1 MNRIEAMVASVV
13 LALASGS
20 ALQLSAEM
28 ARAMVR
34 TRALGQGL
42 ERLEGE
48 LLRAERQLELA
59 AATVPADDPR
69 CDDPAGLL
77 VALADGGPATVRSS
91 GAREVTL
98 RLEPPA
104 GSGLKPRERLLTPA
118 AFGLC
123 TAGAGGQP

>member
-1 MNRIEAMVASVV
+1 MNLIEAMVASVV

-48 LLRAERQLELA
+48 LLRAERQL
-59 AATVPADDPR
+59 
-69 CDDPAGLL
+69 
-77 VALADGGPATVRSS
+77 
-91 GAREVTL
+91 
-98 RLEPPA
+98 
-104 GSGLKPRERLLTPA
+104 
-118 AFGLC
+118 
-123 TAGAGGQP
+123 